1 MGAAVVIYLLVVL
14 STGLT
19 IQRVDR
25 IRESFME
32 VDPGF
37 PPGQHL
43 SFEDFFVDLNEFYG
57 NKAHKLLNA
66 FERTKQYWPDND
78 DWGAITEN
86 DYDYVLSL

>member
-14 STGLT
+14 NTGLT

-37 PPGQHL
+37 PFGQHL
-43 SFEDFFVDLNEFYG
+43 SFEDMFVDLNEFYG
-57 NKAHKLLNA
+57 INEYELLN
-66 FERTKQYWPDND
+66 D
-78 DWGAITEN
+78 
-86 DYDYVLSL
+86 